1 MSVDEERVIIGV
13 VLKSNVGGIV
23 SATLVPSTRR
33 LLQTMEKFSQVAQ
46 IIWVIRIT
54 KTQWLMHI
62 DNFMKITV

>member
-1 MSVDEERVIIGV
+1 MSIDEERMIIGV

-23 SATLVPSTRR
+23 SEMLVSSTRR